1 MKLYKAIKKVFEDLG
16 LSSMESNLFINALA
30 DYEAFQEVP
39 AIKQILK
46 DFVSE
51 GYGVQLKKIIC
62 TTNESKDAHF
72 LSLKTKFIHTNG
84 YKEDLVD
91 YLFSSIAYATG
102 LNKIEPQYNS
112 KQSIVHKDNTHLSI
126 KDLNNELI
134 NLQADY
140 INKLASLYES
150 PENNS
155 TALYGLYSADS
166 LTELWLIEQKI
177 TIVNT
182 ALGINN
188 DTWCEKQK
196 KKFIESRANNRR
208 LILHER
214 LDDCKNEYIDQLSSL
229 ITIPKNF
236 IYTQSGFYTESA
248 LNVLK
253 QKEDIIRQ
261 LDKSLGTTALKD
273 CLDEKTK
280 ILNKYSRSVTK
291 QLTQIVLK
299 AVIPITIMAATIFL
313 GGSYFTSKD
322 EIDLY
327 NSTMLQAENYIS
339 EKEYINA
346 IVTFDKAQAEYD
358 GNFNT
363 KGFKQDAVVSKERAC
378 KLLLEHKRQTSI
390 DLFTKGEYLNSRK
403 ELESIKTYMITPALL
418 ADYNL
423 EYEKLIK
430 QIESAIEKDKN
441 TIMLNIA
448 SNNGK
453 LNTSGKKLLKEL
465 LEICPEDYWLNIIQK
480 KHK

>member
-1 MKLYKAIKKVFEDLG
+1 
-16 LSSMESNLFINALA
+16 
-30 DYEAFQEVP
+30 
-39 AIKQILK
+39 
-46 DFVSE
+46 
-51 GYGVQLKKIIC
+51 
-62 TTNESKDAHF
+62 
-72 LSLKTKFIHTNG
+72 
-84 YKEDLVD
+84 
-91 YLFSSIAYATG
+91 
-102 LNKIEPQYNS
+102 
-112 KQSIVHKDNTHLSI
+112 
-126 KDLNNELI
+126 
-134 NLQADY
+134 
-140 INKLASLYES
+140 
-150 PENNS
+150 
-155 TALYGLYSADS
+155 
-166 LTELWLIEQKI
+166 
-177 TIVNT
+177 
-182 ALGINN
+182 
-188 DTWCEKQK
+188 
-196 KKFIESRANNRR
+196 
-208 LILHER
+208 
-214 LDDCKNEYIDQLSSL
+214 
-229 ITIPKNF
+229 
-236 IYTQSGFYTESA
+236 
-248 LNVLK
+248 
-253 QKEDIIRQ
+253 
-261 LDKSLGTTALKD
+261 
-273 CLDEKTK
+273 
-280 ILNKYSRSVTK
+280 
-291 QLTQIVLK
+291 
-299 AVIPITIMAATIFL
+299 MAATIFL